1 MALFR
6 MLSLIAVAFVAEATT
21 GDALPN
27 AVTSVPWSE
36 YFFQTFYH
44 MAIIP
49 VMVVTLALAWLARPS
64 TAEEIPDGFKKFQ
77 WAYLS
82 VWGVCVA
89 ADWLQGPYV
98 YALYS
103 AYGFSG
109 NEIAQLFVAGFGS
122 SLAFGCVVGM
132 VADRFGRKNMCLA
145 YCVFY
150 IVSCCTK
157 HFNNYHVLMFGRIT
171 GGIATSMLFSAFECW
186 LVSEHCSRHKF
197 SGGLLGYM
205 FGLMFS
211 LMYLVAIVSGLAA
224 QAAADTFTFAP
235 YSEGSSFYVGGYT
248 CPFDL
253 AIVALIIGMI
263 LIAAL
268 WEENYGSTEDGDSV
282 GMLENLS
289 VSIKLIRTDVRMML
303 VAVIVS
309 CFEGSMFAFVFNW
322 TPALESKEVPPPH
335 GIIFAIFMM
344 ACMCGASVHTIVNS
358 VQPQKR
364 LMATFAI
371 SIASFVVMSRVAG
384 DQNFLKSCFV
394 AFLMFEFCCGLYFPS
409 MGVLKSEIVPENIR
423 TTMYNIYR
431 IPLNAVVVGLLLTSI
446 SLTKCFLFC
455 SVLLT
460 FALVAVM
467 TIRPPKAKQEFV
479 ETRASKTETQPLVG
493 N

>member
-6 MLSLIAVAFVAEATT
+6 MMLLIAIASVAEAST
-21 GDALPN
+21 GGDIPD
-27 AVTSVPWSE
+27 VITPVPWSE
-36 YFFQTFYH
+36 YFFQSFYH
-44 MAIIP
+44 MSILP

-64 TAEEIPDGFKKFQ
+64 TREEIPDGFKKFQ

-82 VWGVCVA
+82 VWCICVA

-103 AYGFSG
+103 AYKFSG
-109 NEIAQLFVAGFGS
+109 HEIAQLFVAGFGS
-122 SLAFGCVVGM
+122 SLFFGCFVGM

-171 GGIATSMLFSAFECW
+171 GGIATSMLFSSFECW

-224 QAAADTFTFAP
+224 QYVADTFTFQP
-235 YSEGSSFYVGGYT
+235 YSQGSSFYVGGYT

-253 AIVALIIGMI
+253 AIICLFVGMI
-263 LIAAL
+263 LIATL
-268 WEENYGSTEDGDSV
+268 WEENYGSKEDSGS
-282 GMLENLS
+282 GMIENLS
-289 VSIKLIRTDVRMML
+289 TSLNLLRTDRKMVL
-303 VAVIVS
+303 LAVVVS

-322 TPALESKEVPPPH
+322 TPALDSKVVPPPH
-335 GIIFAIFMM
+335 GVIFAIFMM
-344 ACMCGASVHTIVNS
+344 ACMCGASVATIVGDALKPS
-358 VQPQKR
+358 MR
-364 LMATFAI
+364 LMVTF
-371 SIASFVVMSRVAG
+371 SIGIGSFGIMSGVAG
-384 DQNFLKSCFV
+384 NGNLGTCFV
-394 AFLMFEFCCGLYFPS
+394 AFCLFEFCCGLYFPS
-409 MGVLKSEIVPENIR
+409 IGVLKSEVVPENVR

-431 IPLNAVVVGLLLTSI
+431 IPLNAVVVGLLLSNV
-446 SLTKCFLFC
+446 SMVQCFVFC
-455 SVLLT
+455 GILLT
-460 FALVAVM
+460 FAFVSIGAIHVTSPKSKEELQG
-467 TIRPPKAKQEFV
+467 KAKP
-479 ETRASKTETQPLVG
+479 SKEQA
-493 N
+493 

>member
-6 MLSLIAVAFVAEATT
+6 MLLLIAVAFVAEAAT
-21 GDALPN
+21 GDDLPN
-27 AVTSVPWSE
+27 AVTPVPWSE

-64 TAEEIPDGFKKFQ
+64 IAEEIPDGFKKFQ
-77 WAYLS
+77 WSYLS
-82 VWGVCVA
+82 VWCVCVA

-103 AYGFSG
+103 AYKFSG
-109 NEIAQLFVAGFGS
+109 HEIAQLFVAGFGS

-150 IVSCCTK
+150 IISCCTK
-157 HFNNYHVLMFGRIT
+157 HFNDYHVLMFGRIT
-171 GGIATSMLFSAFECW
+171 GGIATSMLFSGFECW

-197 SGGLLGYM
+197 SSGLLGYM

-211 LMYLVAIVSGLAA
+211 LMYLVAIISGLAA
-224 QAAADTFTFAP
+224 QFAADSFTFEP
-235 YSEGSSFYVGGYT
+235 YSQGSSFYVGGYT

-263 LIAAL
+263 LIAVL

-289 VSIKLIRTDVRMML
+289 VSLKLLRTDMRMVL
-303 VAVIVS
+303 VAIIVS

-322 TPALESKEVPPPH
+322 TPALDSKVVPPPH
-335 GIIFAIFMM
+335 GVIFAIFMM
-344 ACMCGASVHTIVNS
+344 ACMCGASVATIVGDALKPS
-358 VQPQKR
+358 LR
-364 LMATFAI
+364 LMATFTI
-371 SIASFVVMSRVAG
+371 GIGSFGIMSLVAG
-384 DQNFLKSCFV
+384 NGNLMTCFM
-394 AFLMFEFCCGLYFPS
+394 AFCVFEFSVGLYFPS
-409 MGVLKSEIVPENIR
+409 IGVLKSEVVPENIR

-431 IPLNAVVVGLLLTSI
+431 IPLNAVVVGLLLGNI
-446 SLTKCFLFC
+446 SMIRCFIFC
-455 SVLLT
+455 AVLLT
-460 FALVAVM
+460 FAFVSML
-467 TIRPPKAKQEFV
+467 TLYNSDPKSKEEVQGF
-479 ETRASKTETQPLVG
+479 ASKPQKQV
-493 N
+493 